1 MRPIRL
7 SRRRFNPYDVMAD
20 EGDISPEE
28 AAASRMAWMARAPLP
43 PARPANV
50 RDQWRDVGGFEQ
62 PSVEVAAPARKQ
74 VAPLRRGEASARDI
88 AVTQAVRGLEHAA
101 EDLAIRQQVGMEV
114 GDTEEE
120 DLKADRQAL
129 AAELE
134 QRGFTRIAVADAQ
147 NRTWRAILDT
157 ATRYA
162 RKMLGRKSGVDPDD
176 VAQEAALRAFL
187 KIDEYRGESKLSTWV
202 YPIVRNL
209 AKDALSRSRV
219 GGITG
224 AGGLGLGIKGAPR
237 GAIASRGTVATGA
250 GYDVDDEEG
259 SEAVYDVSAYGD
271 PELRMIAM
279 EEAADLQ
286 SPEEQDR
293 IVQVAFDK
301 LAPEHKQILT
311 LRTSRG
317 SYRMPDGSV
326 IAMTGENDYSWI
338 ARILDVEVGTV
349 MSRLSRARKRLLEL
363 THGQLRQPFTGML
376 AQQYLELA
384 VQRQKRPNPYIAGIY
399 YETALD
405 LLDLLGAGLIT
416 QEQHD
421 ECLHAMGA
429 L

>member
-1 MRPIRL
+1 MRPIRP
-7 SRRRFNPYDVMAD
+7 SRRFNPYDVMAD

-28 AAASRMAWMARAPLP
+28 AAASRMAWMAQAPLP
-43 PARPANV
+43 PARPANYAQ
-50 RDQWRDVGGFEQ
+50 RLALE
-62 PSVEVAAPARKQ
+62 EKHEAPIVPLRKQ
-74 VAPLRRGEASARDI
+74 RMPLRRGEVSARDLS
-88 AVTQAVRGLEHAA
+88 VTQAVRGIEHDA
-101 EDLAIRQQVGMEV
+101 EDLAIREQIGMEV
-114 GDTEEE
+114 GPTEKA

-129 AAELE
+129 ASELE

-147 NRTWRAILDT
+147 NRTWRTILDLT
-157 ATRYA
+157 TRYA
-162 RKMLGRKSGVDPDD
+162 RKMLGSKSLVDVDD

-187 KIDEYRGESKLSTWV
+187 KIDEFEGASKLSTWV

-209 AKDALSRSRV
+209 VKDALSRSRV

-237 GAIASRGTVATGA
+237 GAIAGRGTVATGA
-250 GYDVDDEEG
+250 GYDVDDDESGED
-259 SEAVYDVSAYGD
+259 VYDVSAYGD
-271 PELRMIAM
+271 PESRMIAM

-293 IVQVAFDK
+293 IVQVAYNK

-311 LRTSRG
+311 LRTERG
-317 SYRMPDGSV
+317 AYKMPDGSV

-338 ARILDVEVGTV
+338 ARILDVEIGTV
-349 MSRLSRARKRLLEL
+349 MSRLSRARKRLVEL

-376 AQQYLELA
+376 AQQYLDLA
-384 VQRQKRPNPYIAGIY
+384 VQRQRRPNPYIAGIY
-399 YETALD
+399 YETAMD

-421 ECLHAMGA
+421 ECLQAMGA
-429 L
+429 P

>member
-1 MRPIRL
+1 MRPIRP
-7 SRRRFNPYDVMAD
+7 SRRFNPYDVMAD

-43 PARPANV
+43 PT
-50 RDQWRDVGGFEQ
+50 
-62 PSVEVAAPARKQ
+62 APADYARRMAFEEKSEAPVVPSRKEKM
-74 VAPLRRGEASARDI
+74 PLRRGEVSARDL
-88 AVTQAVRGLEHAA
+88 AVTQAVREIEHAA
-101 EDLAIRQQVGMEV
+101 EDLAIRERVGMEV
-114 GDTEEE
+114 GPTEKA
-120 DLKADRQAL
+120 DLKADQQAL

-134 QRGFTRIAVADAQ
+134 QKGFTRVAVANVQ
-147 NRTWRAILDT
+147 NRVWRTILDLT
-157 ATRYA
+157 TRYA
-162 RKMLGRKSGVDPDD
+162 HKMLGSRSGVDPDD

-187 KIDEYRGESKLSTWV
+187 KIDEFEGQSKLSTWV

-209 AKDALSRSRV
+209 VKDALSRSRV

-237 GAIASRGTVATGA
+237 GAIAGRGTVATGA
-250 GYDVDDEEG
+250 GYDVDDDESG
-259 SEAVYDVSAYGD
+259 EAVYDVSAYGD
-271 PELRMIAM
+271 PESRMLAM

-293 IVQVAFDK
+293 IVQVAFNK

-311 LRTSRG
+311 LRTERG
-317 SYRMPDGSV
+317 SYQMPDGSV
-326 IAMTGENDYSWI
+326 ITMTGENDYSWI
-338 ARILDVEVGTV
+338 ARVLDVEIGTV
-349 MSRLSRARKRLLEL
+349 MSRLSRARKRLVEL

-376 AQQYLELA
+376 AQQYLDLA
-384 VQRQKRPNPYIAGIY
+384 VQRQRRPNPYIAGIY
-399 YETALD
+399 YETAMD

-421 ECLHAMGA
+421 ECLQAMGA